1 MKQTTTDFI
10 YYFIIGLLG
19 FLLGFLLMVL
29 LIEMGVV
36 LA

>member
-1 MKQTTTDFI
+1 MKQTTKDFI

-19 FLLGFLLMVL
+19 FILGFLLMVL